1 MVPDHLD
8 QFFGRMGSQ
17 LACPDRIDSIDEEP
31 TAYEASSQIGGAEF
45 VVADGVRDDV
55 AHTPPAAQAA
65 YVPLL
70 RCEAREK
77 IGELPA
83 LIARHFHCG
92 SHGALPISDTEATP
106 GPVRTTAG
114 VDPVRTHPP
123 TSTAERACLYGGA
136 VVCVQCAHARH
147 G

>member
-1 MVPDHLD
+1 MVSDHLD

-65 YVPLL
+65 FVPLL

-92 SHGALPISDTEATP
+92 CHGALPVSDTEVTP
-106 GPVRTTAG
+106 GPVSDANA
-114 VDPVRTHPP
+114 PV
-123 TSTAERACLYGGA
+123 AC
-136 VVCVQCAHARH
+136 RH
-147 G
+147 N